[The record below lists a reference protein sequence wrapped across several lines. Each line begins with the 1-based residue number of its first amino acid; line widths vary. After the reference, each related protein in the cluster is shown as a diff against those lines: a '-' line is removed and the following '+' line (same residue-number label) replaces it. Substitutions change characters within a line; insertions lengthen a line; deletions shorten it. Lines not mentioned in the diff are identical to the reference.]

1 MKGFRNKEETLTHMD
16 DCSAF
21 ICTFLYDNK
30 SKQIGGIY
38 NEYSI

>member
-1 MKGFRNKEETLTHMD
+1 MKGFRNKEEILTRMD
-16 DCSAF
+16 DFLAF
-21 ICTFLYDNK
+21 ICTFLSNNK

>member
-1 MKGFRNKEETLTHMD
+1 MKGFRNKEETRIYMD
-16 DCSAF
+16 DFSAF
-21 ICTFLYDNK
+21 ICTFLYNNK